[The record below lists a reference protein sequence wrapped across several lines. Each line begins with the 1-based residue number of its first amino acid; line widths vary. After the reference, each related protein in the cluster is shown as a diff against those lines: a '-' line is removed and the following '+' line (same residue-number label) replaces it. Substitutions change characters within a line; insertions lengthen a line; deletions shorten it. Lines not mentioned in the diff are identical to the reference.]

1 MTSAQTS
8 DSAALFAQNA
18 QGWVTFEAPPTADA
32 SDSFVFDLSGLAGKP
47 DVSLFIEANDRMEA
61 GGNRADRV
69 IVLAVRIS

>member
-1 MTSAQTS
+1 M
-8 DSAALFAQNA
+8 SAAQLGDTVALLAQNA

-32 SDSFVFDLSGLAGKP
+32 SDSFAFDLTALAGKS